1 MLRRL
6 SSPSKRA
13 HASIHRIWGLAL
25 LAALVFGL
33 SLSVSGCG
41 NAAAATSANSDQSG
55 GTGSSASVVIST
67 NSVAFGSV
75 AVGQTAN
82 ASVQVT
88 NNGSSSVQLSTPQIT
103 GQFFSLVGQSGG
115 AVSVGAGSSHSFS
128 LQFAPTAA
136 GTQTGSMSVT
146 AGSDTLTVAL
156 SGTGEA
162 AQATPGLTLQ
172 STSVSFGDVTVNTAA
187 TQTVLL
193 TSSGT
198 AALTVGAS
206 SVTGAGF
213 SLAGSSFPVTLQ
225 PGQTANLTIQFDPT
239 ATGAATGAV
248 TLTTNTSAGSAVVA
262 VSGTGV
268 TGAAYAID
276 LSWNPPTNSTDPMS
290 GYDVYRAVS
299 GSSSYQLLNS
309 SVEGT
314 AAYTDT
320 SVQSGT
326 SYTYY
331 VVSVDAS
338 GNQSSPSNLFSV
350 NVP

>member
-1 MLRRL
+1 
-6 SSPSKRA
+6 
-13 HASIHRIWGLAL
+13 
-25 LAALVFGL
+25 
-33 SLSVSGCG
+33 
-41 NAAAATSANSDQSG
+41 
-55 GTGSSASVVIST
+55 
-67 NSVAFGSV
+67 
-75 AVGQTAN
+75 
-82 ASVQVT
+82 
-88 NNGSSSVQLSTPQIT
+88 
-103 GQFFSLVGQSGG
+103 
-115 AVSVGAGSSHSFS
+115 
-128 LQFAPTAA
+128 
-136 GTQTGSMSVT
+136 VT
-146 AGSDTLTVAL
+146 AGSNTLTVAL

-198 AALTVGAS
+198 AALTIGAAS
-206 SVTGAGF
+206 ATGAGF
-213 SLAGSSFPVTLQ
+213 SLGGSSFPVTLQ

-276 LSWNPPTNSTDPMS
+276 LSWNSPTNSTDPVS

-299 GSSSYQLLNS
+299 GSSSYQMLNS